1 VVGLSA
7 DKELLEWVR
16 LNDIDFGK
24 DCEVDDAGTGEGDG
38 NGARDI
44 CGDGFEDTLVGVP
57 GRDGCFIALRSG
69 GTSEVDMVNS
79 R

>member
-16 LNDIDFGK
+16 LNDVGFGK
-24 DCEVDDAGTGEGDG
+24 GCGVNDGVVGAGDG

-44 CGDGFEDTLVGVP
+44 CGDVFEDTLVGVP

-69 GTSEVDMVNS
+69 GTSEVDMVNA